1 MDVIRACVVVLATVS
16 AGPTV
21 GTADAVLLR
30 HSAEVGE
37 TSRVLITLSAEGLY
51 RPSPPPSEAKAEPL
65 KPLALRV
72 KTRLDFAERVVAV
85 NPEGEARRTLRKVVQ
100 AASAING
107 EIRPQASALRPEVAL
122 LVAEPR
128 EGAVFVWSPGGPLS
142 RSELELVQAAGDPLT
157 LTGVLPGK
165 PVSVGDRWKVGGEAA
180 RCLSAYDALAVNAL
194 EATLEGLD
202 DASATIRLTG
212 EVRGAVLGGEG
223 TITCSGS
230 LKFDRKAG
238 RIERLSV
245 ERSETR
251 KPGPVEAGLEIK
263 STLTIER
270 SPLPRP
276 AELSDGV
283 LAGVPSEPGPEGE
296 RLRLA
301 SPDGKY
307 TLLHDRDWH
316 TYWDDNRQTVLKRL
330 DRGEVVAQCNLAT
343 GPRAGKGRHQDLV
356 QLRDD
361 LRRAL
366 GRRFGQFLGAG
377 EVDGDPAGGF
387 RYKLSAQGREGDLGV
402 LWYYY
407 LVASPE
413 GDQLLVTFTL
423 ADSQAKA
430 FGDQDLQLIGSL
442 RWKSRPESPPQP

>member
-1 MDVIRACVVVLATVS
+1 MDVIKACVIVLAAVNVEPP
-16 AGPTV
+16 AGP
-21 GTADAVLLR
+21 AVAVALR
-30 HSAEVGE
+30 ESAEVGQ
-37 TSRVLITLSAEGLY
+37 TTRALVTLSAEGLY
-51 RPSPPPSEAKAEPL
+51 RPSPPPSQGKAESI
-65 KPLALRV
+65 KPLAIRV
-72 KTRLDFAERVVAV
+72 KTRLDFAERVLAV
-85 NPEGEARRTLRKVVQ
+85 NPEGEAQRTLRRVVQ

-128 EGAVFVWSPGGPLS
+128 EGTVFVWSPGGPLT
-142 RSELELVQAAGDPLT
+142 RSELELVQAAGDPLA
-157 LTGVLPGK
+157 LTGLLPGK
-165 PVSVGDRWKVGGEAA
+165 PVAVGDRWKVGGDAA

-202 DASATIRLTG
+202 EASATIRLAG

-223 TITCSGS
+223 VMTLSGS

-238 RIERLSV
+238 RIDRLSV
-245 ERSETR
+245 ERSENR

-263 STLTIER
+263 STLAIER
-270 SPLPRP
+270 STIPTP

-283 LAGVPSEPGPEGE
+283 LAGVPPEPGPKGE
-296 RLRLA
+296 LLLLA

-316 TYWDDNRQTVLKRL
+316 TYWDDTRQTVLKRL

-343 GPRAGKGRHQDLV
+343 GPPAGKGRHQDVV

-366 GRRFGQFLGAG
+366 GSRFGQFLGAG

-387 RYKLSAQGREGDLGV
+387 RYKLAAQGREGELGV

-442 RWKSRPESPPQP
+442 RWKTRPESPPQP

>member
-1 MDVIRACVVVLATVS
+1 MDVIKACVIVLATVS
-16 AGPTV
+16 REPPAGPAEAVVLRESAKV
-21 GTADAVLLR
+21 GDT
-30 HSAEVGE
+30 
-37 TSRVLITLSAEGLY
+37 TRVLVTLSAEGLY
-51 RPSPPPSEAKAEPL
+51 RPSPPPSETEVEPL
-65 KPLALRV
+65 KPLAIRV
-72 KTRLDFAERVVAV
+72 KTRLDFAERVVAI
-85 NPEGEARRTLRKVVQ
+85 NPEGEARRALRKVVQ

-107 EIRPQASALRPEVAL
+107 EIRPQVSALRPEVAL
-122 LVAEPR
+122 LIAEPR
-128 EGAVFVWSPGGPLS
+128 EGAVVVWSPGGPLT
-142 RSELELVQAAGDPLT
+142 RSELELVQAAGDPLA
-157 LTGVLPGK
+157 LTGLLPGK
-165 PVSVGDRWKVGGEAA
+165 PVAVGDRWKVDAEAA

-194 EATLEGLD
+194 EATLERVD
-202 DASATIRLTG
+202 EATATIRLAG

-230 LKFDRKAG
+230 LTFDRNAG
-238 RIERLSV
+238 RIDRLSV
-245 ERSETR
+245 ERTETR

-263 STLTIER
+263 STLTVER
-270 SPLPRP
+270 SASPMP

-283 LAGVPSEPGPEGE
+283 LAGLRLEPGPKGE
-296 RLRLA
+296 RLLLA

-330 DRGEVVAQCNLAT
+330 DRGEVVAQCNLAI
-343 GPRAGKGRHQDLV
+343 GPQAGKGRHQDLV

-387 RYKLSAQGREGDLGV
+387 RYKLAAQGREGDLGV

-442 RWKSRPESPPQP
+442 RWNARPDSHVKP

>member
-1 MDVIRACVVVLATVS
+1 MVRFVRRPRRS
-16 AGPTV
+16 GPR
-21 GTADAVLLR
+21 LR
-30 HSAEVGE
+30 S
-37 TSRVLITLSAEGLY
+37 
-51 RPSPPPSEAKAEPL
+51 
-65 KPLALRV
+65 
-72 KTRLDFAERVVAV
+72 
-85 NPEGEARRTLRKVVQ
+85 
-100 AASAING
+100 
-107 EIRPQASALRPEVAL
+107 

-128 EGAVFVWSPGGPLS
+128 EGAVFVWSPGGPLT
-142 RSELELVQAAGDPLT
+142 RSELELVQAAGDPLA
-157 LTGVLPGK
+157 LTGLLPGK
-165 PVSVGDRWKVGGEAA
+165 PVAVGDRWKVEGDAA

-202 DASATIRLTG
+202 EASATIRLAG

-230 LKFDRKAG
+230 LRFDRKAG
-238 RIERLSV
+238 RIDRLSV

-270 SPLPRP
+270 SPLPTP

-283 LAGVPSEPGPEGE
+283 LAGVPLEPGPKGE
-296 RLRLA
+296 RLLLA

-316 TYWDDNRQTVLKRL
+316 TYWDDTRQTVLKRL

-387 RYKLSAQGREGDLGV
+387 RYKLAAQGREGDLGV

-442 RWKSRPESPPQP
+442 RWKTRPESPPQTMTGAGLRRGRLPKLSATRGTSHEAVPVNGGGSEGAVPPPVPGGLRGSAYWHRRGPPLALPGGCRGPSSRAVTPPRGEGRRMTRPLATASSSVMR